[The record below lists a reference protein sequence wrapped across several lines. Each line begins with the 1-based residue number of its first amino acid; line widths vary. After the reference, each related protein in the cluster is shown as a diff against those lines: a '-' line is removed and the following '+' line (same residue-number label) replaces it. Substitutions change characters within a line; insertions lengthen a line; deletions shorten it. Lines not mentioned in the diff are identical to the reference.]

1 MVSAEAAAIH
11 GAVAACRCYGDR
23 TVSVGSS
30 CERLCP
36 LMSLVWAGWGSDFLV
51 CHAATVHLTVR
62 RERRTP

>member
-36 LMSLVWAGWGSDFLV
+36 LMSLVWAGWGSDFFW
-51 CHAATVHLTVR
+51 CATPRPFT
-62 RERRTP
+62 

>member
-36 LMSLVWAGWGSDFLV
+36 PDVSRVGGLG
-51 CHAATVHLTVR
+51 
-62 RERRTP
+62 E

>member
-23 TVSVGSS
+23 TISVGSS

-36 LMSLVWAGWGSDFLV
+36 LMSLVWAGWGSDFFGV
-51 CHAATVHLTVR
+51 PR
-62 RERRTP
+62 RDRSPDREA